1 VMSMEA
7 RAFGAFPTRTFVEAP
22 RMGGAGM
29 AVCAMMAILVLTWY
43 AALIFGF
50 VHSFYVFAP
59 A

>member
-1 VMSMEA
+1 
-7 RAFGAFPTRTFVEAP
+7 
-22 RMGGAGM
+22 MGLTGM
-29 AVCAMMAILVLTWY
+29 AVCATMATLVLAWY